1 MGDCAGVKRV
11 RDIVAGLMGQR
22 PPHLQVAA
30 LCTRKRE
37 GETEILLVTSRGT
50 GRWIVPKG
58 WPMKGRSLAGAA
70 QREAWEEAGVKG
82 KIVPQPVGRYRYLKM
97 RADGLGDMVEVL
109 AYRLKVDRVEK
120 RFPEEGQRERA
131 WFATPVAAGL
141 VDEPELQEILRAL

>member
-1 MGDCAGVKRV
+1 MKKV
-11 RDIVAGLMGQR
+11 REIVSGLMGQR

-37 GETEILLVTSRGT
+37 GETEVLLVTSRGT

-70 QREAWEEAGVKG
+70 EQEAWEEAGVRG
-82 KIVPQPVGRYRYLKM
+82 KIGAQPVGRYRYLKI
-97 RADGLGDMVEVL
+97 RTDGLGDPVEVL
-109 AYRLKVDRVEK
+109 AFRLKVDRVEK

-131 WFATPVAAGL
+131 WFAAPIAAGL
-141 VDEPELQEILRAL
+141 VDEPDLQEILRAL